1 MGFHIGLS
9 DFQMF
14 QYSDSSS
21 LAASLIYS
29 FIVSCRYL
37 VTVTCFSVFY
47 FNYHCLLEFENN
59 VCTFHMKTFLSSTFC
74 VISKGLAYLVTSP
87 ASDFN
92 VVYKLRQKCLNLYIP
107 TLANQALHRK
117 RTW

>member
-1 MGFHIGLS
+1 MQGLRGFGLFAFLLQMNMGLHIGLS
-9 DFQMF
+9 DFQTF

-47 FNYHCLLEFENN
+47 FNYHCLLEFE
-59 VCTFHMKTFLSSTFC
+59 K
-74 VISKGLAYLVTSP
+74 
-87 ASDFN
+87 
-92 VVYKLRQKCLNLYIP
+92 
-107 TLANQALHRK
+107 
-117 RTW
+117 